1 MEGSVAEALLD
12 AARSGETETASRL
25 LNANADPNSH
35 EYVVGATPLET
46 AALEGHEELVRLLLN
61 HGADPNACDAD
72 GWTALHN
79 AMLGASPNGLGVIR
93 ILCTRADVNR
103 KTNADGHAP
112 LHLAHMADPKLD
124 WKLVNGADGQGRT
137 AYFSPAVVQTLVAA
151 GANVNV
157 RAADGSTPLHAAS
170 AAGASSCV
178 LALLHG
184 GADVNA
190 VDGSGRT
197 ALDLA
202 GSDWHGG
209 GRADFLARLQDML
222 RGAAAGGA
230 PSLPQAEE
238 VEEEVDDD
246 VGGSSSGS
254 GLLSIDGDDSS
265 GWAAA
270 LEAVQL
276 KVQRLRASAAGSS
289 SAAACSSSPASSS
302 HGVVTARP
310 TYQPPPTAYPTR
322 PIPPPLPDGY
332 LETYGHLPASLE
344 ASPIHPPGGRQVYRA
359 TENASM
365 GVGHEDDDDAVC
377 AMEDDDEA
385 PTTPQQKQY
394 QQRQSNKRPYYTSTQ
409 QQQRK
414 LAARQ
419 LSDGSSALTAYAHSA
434 LTFAEPDDDNDE
446 GDWR

>member
-1 MEGSVAEALLD
+1 
-12 AARSGETETASRL
+12 
-25 LNANADPNSH
+25 
-35 EYVVGATPLET
+35 
-46 AALEGHEELVRLLLN
+46 
-61 HGADPNACDAD
+61 
-72 GWTALHN
+72 
-79 AMLGASPNGLGVIR
+79 MLGASPNGLGVIR

-230 PSLPQAEE
+230 PSLPQPATAEE

-310 TYQPPPTAYPTR
+310 TYEPPPTPYPTR

>member
-1 MEGSVAEALLD
+1 MYK
-12 AARSGETETASRL
+12 R
-25 LNANADPNSH
+25 
-35 EYVVGATPLET
+35 
-46 AALEGHEELVRLLLN
+46 
-61 HGADPNACDAD
+61 
-72 GWTALHN
+72 
-79 AMLGASPNGLGVIR
+79 
-93 ILCTRADVNR
+93 
-103 KTNADGHAP
+103 
-112 LHLAHMADPKLD
+112 
-124 WKLVNGADGQGRT
+124 Q
-137 AYFSPAVVQTLVAA
+137 
-151 GANVNV
+151 
-157 RAADGSTPLHAAS
+157 
-170 AAGASSCV
+170 
-178 LALLHG
+178 
-184 GADVNA
+184 DVNA

-202 GSDWHGG
+202 GSDWRGG

-230 PSLPQAEE
+230 PSLPQAAAEE
-238 VEEEVDDD
+238 VEEGLDDD
-246 VGGSSSGS
+246 VGGSSGS

-289 SAAACSSSPASSS
+289 SAAACSSSPASNS
-302 HGVVTARP
+302 HGVVAARP
-310 TYQPPPTAYPTR
+310 TYEPPPTPYPTR

-344 ASPIHPPGGRQVYRA
+344 ASPVHPPGGRQVYRA

-365 GVGHEDDDDAVC
+365 GVVGHEDDDDDAV
-377 AMEDDDEA
+377 AMDDDDEA
-385 PTTPQQKQY
+385 PTTPQQKQH